1 MRENP
6 QWSQLYFK
14 PGEEMSTMTVEYL
27 GARIFLDEIGAT
39 GEIWVARSSLNSI
52 YAVSI
57 DRAGFSLPVWSSSGR
72 SAEYLRNA
80 RLVGPKYEPHA
91 VSLEAFTA
99 EWLSDQRKAIVE
111 LQINPDGKSARVLV
125 MSPDEFR
132 AAQEKKPG
140 TGAG

>member
-1 MRENP
+1 
-6 QWSQLYFK
+6 
-14 PGEEMSTMTVEYL
+14 MTVEYL
-27 GARIFLDEIGAT
+27 GARIFLDEIGTAR
-39 GEIWVARSSLNSI
+39 EIWVARSSLNSI

-99 EWLSDQRKAIVE
+99 EWLSDQGKAIVE